1 MGRPKNPKSIATEPW
16 EDSKERSNSSE
27 RRVEVPLVDG
37 YRCLSQAHDQA
48 ERMVDNKKHLK
59 KSELNKIKAE
69 CEDDCCH
76 PNEELR
82 NEPSVVQ
89 ERLVY
94 EHKRMRLEEKTIEFR
109 FRIQNY
115 YGPENYYSFPS
126 SSRSATSSAIP
137 AAATEHSENS
147 KATKEDKTAIPEA
160 ATEHSE
166 IRRLPTLA
174 NKNSRSSEAATE
186 HSESPKAAKK
196 DKTAIAEA
204 VTKEKTQIPEAATE
218 HSESSKATK
227 EDKTKESRS
236 QYQRKPLPQP
246 KKAAPNTKGS
256 SSQNQRKPLPIP
268 RKRARTASPDP
279 EEVRG

>member
-16 EDSKERSNSSE
+16 EDSKERSNRIE

-59 KSELNKIKAE
+59 KTELNKIKAE
-69 CEDDCCH
+69 CKDDCCH

-94 EHKRMRLEEKTIEFR
+94 EHKRMRLEEKTDEFR

-115 YGPENYYSFPS
+115 YGPENYYSFPG

-137 AAATEHSENS
+137 
-147 KATKEDKTAIPEA
+147 EA

-166 IRRLPTLA
+166 
-174 NKNSRSSEAATE
+174 
-186 HSESPKAAKK
+186 
-196 DKTAIAEA
+196 D
-204 VTKEKTQIPEAATE
+204 PEA
-218 HSESSKATK
+218 TK
-227 EDKTKESRS
+227 
-236 QYQRKPLPQP
+236 
-246 KKAAPNTKGS
+246 
-256 SSQNQRKPLPIP
+256 
-268 RKRARTASPDP
+268 KR
-279 EEVRG
+279 